1 MEEQTVPSYN
11 PPSYESVVAEVHKLS
26 QRDPTTQQI
35 QSFVNDLDLVKKD
48 LLAQHAASGVKS
60 GELEM
65 PELTPKEKEVLSLKF
80 AQFAS
85 SEEGQKLYREYAD
98 KASAEIVKIDAT
110 FVRLYSEL
118 LAVDDTYFKVV
129 GGKKLSERL
138 NEHRE
143 DFNKVVTESRDLA
156 TDIANYA
163 ETCSNSA
170 RTVFEDALIP
180 LLNDETQSNE
190 KKANFAGKFVEVRFP
205 KTPDYWSSKKTAY
218 MRPQDAE
225 RFEEKS
231 TSIQEKLNG
240 FVKQFSDFV
249 NEFRSWA
256 KPTEDLVGAEIKQLK
271 TERDELFKKMQSL
284 QKRVTGLSIATG
296 LAVFG
301 TCLLCLLCPL
311 AIPAILVGGA
321 FVAGGLGIAALGVN
335 YELQNVTAEWEAK
348 KNAIEKANKT
358 LKDIAA
364 ARERIVKLGTE
375 DIISL
380 HDSIGRLCQVWK
392 MTHNHARDIQNYM
405 RKGKQA
411 IENDIGETTI
421 RIFADKSVKLYA
433 TMAVYLRAYADGTQ
447 SFTATTEVTVGIS

>member
-1 MEEQTVPSYN
+1 M
-11 PPSYESVVAEVHKLS
+11 
-26 QRDPTTQQI
+26 
-35 QSFVNDLDLVKKD
+35 
-48 LLAQHAASGVKS
+48 
-60 GELEM
+60 
-65 PELTPKEKEVLSLKF
+65 
-80 AQFAS
+80 
-85 SEEGQKLYREYAD
+85 
-98 KASAEIVKIDAT
+98 
-110 FVRLYSEL
+110 
-118 LAVDDTYFKVV
+118 
-129 GGKKLSERL
+129 
-138 NEHRE
+138 
-143 DFNKVVTESRDLA
+143 
-156 TDIANYA
+156 
-163 ETCSNSA
+163 
-170 RTVFEDALIP
+170 FEDALIP

-311 AIPAILVGGA
+311 AIPAILVSFNGAKSSHVYQTRGPLTSRYKRQVGGA

-335 YELQNVTAEWEAK
+335 YELQSKCISERVCDPADMSFPK
-348 KNAIEKANKT
+348 KMLQPN
-358 LKDIAA
+358 
-364 ARERIVKLGTE
+364 
-375 DIISL
+375 
-380 HDSIGRLCQVWK
+380 GRQKK
-392 MTHNHARDIQNYM
+392 MPSRRQ
-405 RKGKQA
+405 
-411 IENDIGETTI
+411 I
-421 RIFADKSVKLYA
+421 RL
-433 TMAVYLRAYADGTQ
+433 
-447 SFTATTEVTVGIS
+447 